1 MCRFVRSLG
10 LTLLLIASIMQAV
23 TPDPADLASVKGFA
37 LLMVLMGNSPADD
50 EFDECSVEVCQPV
63 EHVTKKLVPARRDK
77 SSPWRTLALMAG
89 ARATI
94 KHCLVLAFLPG
105 VTFRGR
111 DAYLSL
117 CRLVC

>member
-1 MCRFVRSLG
+1 MCRFVRSVCLAS
-10 LTLLLIASIMQAV
+10 TLIASIVQAV

-63 EHVTKKLVPARRDK
+63 EHVTKKLVPACRDK
-77 SSPWRTLALMAG
+77 SSPWGTLALMPG
-89 ARATI
+89 ERATI
-94 KHCLVLAFLPG
+94 KHCLVLAFLPD